1 MNLLSIQG
9 RPLSQEMGLEELF
22 KARRS
27 LYARFAGCTVSNAGT
42 FEEVIQQILE
52 VTAP

>member
-1 MNLLSIQG
+1 MS
-9 RPLSQEMGLEELF
+9 RDFHMLEAKRLF